1 MEYKISEGPE
11 VAWRLWLANLCFDP
25 VKFYDFNTVTA
36 KHRVRTLSA
45 FDVMCFW
52 HLLPVSQL

>member
-36 KHRVRTLSA
+36 KHRVHTLSA
-45 FDVMCFW
+45 FDVMCF
-52 HLLPVSQL
+52 